1 MLLLNI
7 LFINR
12 RLRDVMA
19 CFQVIP
25 ESDTP
30 SMDIENV
37 DMNYKA
43 NVHECSQRVIYNV
56 HNFWFCSVLCARN
69 AGSTSAV

>member
-1 MLLLNI
+1 M
-7 LFINR
+7 
-12 RLRDVMA
+12 
-19 CFQVIP
+19 IP

-43 NVHECSQRVIYNV
+43 NVHEYSQRVIYNV
-56 HNFWFCSVLCARN
+56 HNFCFLVLFRAMPVAPEYN
-69 AGSTSAV
+69 NHYFENNI

>member
-1 MLLLNI
+1 
-7 LFINR
+7 
-12 RLRDVMA
+12 
-19 CFQVIP
+19 VIP

-43 NVHECSQRVIYNV
+43 RVHECSQRVIYNV
-56 HNFWFCSVLCARN
+56 HNFWFVPCYVHEMPVAPEYN
-69 AGSTSAV
+69 NHYFENNI